1 MVFGLFRKDPRR
13 PVIAALHQRIVAAAR
28 HPDLYG
34 SLQVPDTLEGRF
46 EVLTL
51 HVVLVLEALRR
62 LDAPADEV
70 GQELVD
76 EVFRQLEASLRE
88 MGVGDVVVPKRM
100 KALAQAFYGRARAY
114 DAALAS
120 GDETALAAAL
130 ARNVYAGATPGDALV
145 RYVLSARRRLVGM
158 TLEAM
163 LREGPRFPAPQ
174 DGPGAA
180 VPEVSS

>member
-1 MVFGLFRKDPRR
+1 MLGLFRKDPRR

-28 HPDLYG
+28 RPDLYG
-34 SLQVPDTLEGRF
+34 ALGVPDTLEGRF

-51 HVVLVLEALRR
+51 HVVLVLEALRG
-62 LDAPADEV
+62 LPPPADEV

-76 EVFRQLEASLRE
+76 AVFRELEASLRE

-100 KALAQAFYGRARAY
+100 KRLAQAFYGRARAY

-120 GDETALAAAL
+120 GDQTALAAAL
-130 ARNVYAGATPGDALV
+130 ARNVYADARTGDALA
-145 RYVLSARRRLVGM
+145 RYVMAARRSLGRV

-163 LREGPRFPAPQ
+163 LRDGPRFPVAQ
-174 DGPGAA
+174 DAADA
-180 VPEVSS
+180 VPEALV

>member
-1 MVFGLFRKDPRR
+1 MLGLFRKDPRR
-13 PVIAALHQRIVAAAR
+13 PVIAALHQRIVTAAR
-28 HPDLYG
+28 HADIYG
-34 SLQVPDTLEGRF
+34 PLQVPDSLEGRF

-51 HVVLVLEALRR
+51 HVVLVLEVLRG
-62 LDAPADEV
+62 LPAPADEV

-130 ARNVYAGATPGDALV
+130 ARNVYAGATPGDALA
-145 RYVLSARRRLVGM
+145 RYVLSARRRLAGV

-163 LREGPRFPAPQ
+163 LRHGPDFPAPQ
-174 DGPGAA
+174 HSPVAA
-180 VPEVSS
+180 VSEVSS

>member
-1 MVFGLFRKDPRR
+1 MLGLFRKDPRR
-13 PVIAALHQRIVAAAR
+13 PVIVALHQRVVAAAR

-34 SLQVPDTLEGRF
+34 PLRVPDTLEGRF

-51 HVVLVLEALRR
+51 HVVLVLEALRG
-62 LDAPADEV
+62 LSAPADEV

-100 KALAQAFYGRARAY
+100 KVLAQEFYGRARAY

-130 ARNVYAGATPGDALV
+130 TRNVYAGATPGDALA
-145 RYVLSARRRLVGM
+145 RYVLSARRRLAAA

-163 LREGPRFPAPQ
+163 LRHGPDFPAPQ
-174 DGPGAA
+174 DSPVAA
-180 VPEVSS
+180 VSEVSS